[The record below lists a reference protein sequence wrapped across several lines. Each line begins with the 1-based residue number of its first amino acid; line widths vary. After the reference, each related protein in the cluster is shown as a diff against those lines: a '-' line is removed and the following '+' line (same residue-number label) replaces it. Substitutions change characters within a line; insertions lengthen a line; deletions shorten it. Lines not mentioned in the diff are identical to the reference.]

1 MSKLAA
7 KSRQV
12 KPRKRR
18 VPAPAKEE
26 IGPSYTTERLLRRS
40 DDSAVTQL
48 DARSLTPDTILRLQR
63 TIGNQAVQRLLA
75 ADRQDAGAGQQP
87 RIVHKAGGSTLQ
99 RGLWS
104 SIKKGVKKAGG
115 WVKDTAKSV
124 GSGVKKAVKSVT
136 SGVKKAVKSVS
147 GGVKKAVSWV
157 KKAAKTVG
165 GGLKKAVGW
174 LKKAAGKVWTGLK
187 WVGKQTWSKLKG
199 VFHRAKRW
207 IVKLPAR
214 LKRAVVHIWEGVKS
228 LKPWSLEWWKSLGKA
243 STWTDFLKWVGTLTV
258 YGLEVLGIGEVYETI
273 MDFIKFNTRE
283 LSSSEKAKARSIF
296 GSRID
301 YALVRVDDKAI
312 LGPAFTKREY
322 VSFHTINGWGGL
334 DDHTLIHEMSHV
346 WQYETAGAMYMP
358 QAIHA
363 QIEKGNGAYQYGG
376 LDNLRKVKDKGQGM
390 GAFNRE
396 AQAQIVADFYIE
408 RQNGMLPEED
418 LRVYTHFVKE
428 VSSHSEE
435 ALLKNR

>member
-7 KSRQV
+7 KSRKV
-12 KPRKRR
+12 KPRKRH

-26 IGPSYTTERLLRRS
+26 IGSSYNTGSLLRRS
-40 DDSAVTQL
+40 DHSTSTQL
-48 DARSLTPDTILRLQR
+48 DSRSLTPDTILRLQR

-75 ADRQDAGAGQQP
+75 AERQDAGATQQP
-87 RIVHKAGGSTLQ
+87 RIVHKAGSPTLQ

-124 GSGVKKAVKSVT
+124 GSGVKKAAGWVKDAAKSV
-136 SGVKKAVKSVS
+136 
-147 GGVKKAVSWV
+147 GGGI
-157 KKAAKTVG
+157 KKAA
-165 GGLKKAVGW
+165 GW

-199 VFHRAKRW
+199 VFHRVKRW

-243 STWTDFLKWVGTLTV
+243 STWTGFLKWLGTLTV
-258 YGLEVLGIGEVYETI
+258 YGLEILGIGEIYETI

-283 LSSSEKAKARSIF
+283 LSSGEKAKARSIF
-296 GSRID
+296 GGTID

-312 LGPAFTKREY
+312 IGPAFTKREY

-363 QIEKGNGAYQYGG
+363 QIEKGDKAYEYGD
-376 LDNLRKVKDKGQGM
+376 LDNLKKVKAKGQGM

-396 AQAQIVADFYIE
+396 AQAQIVADFYVK
-408 RQNGMLPEED
+408 RQNGALSEAD

-435 ALLKNR
+435 ALLKNK